1 MAVGRGVMKCD
12 DSLDVAGELDVDDHG
27 HLLTEYESWHG
38 ADQVIAV
45 KEYADASNG

>member
-1 MAVGRGVMKCD
+1 MKCD
-12 DSLDVAGELDVDDHG
+12 DPLDVAGELDVDD

-45 KEYADASNG
+45 EESADAANG